1 VMSLWMVANLGEAEG
16 AKLSILVG
24 RNREALLK
32 GRPSTVDCL
41 VLTSSDQ
48 LFLY

>member
-1 VMSLWMVANLGEAEG
+1 VMSLWMIANLGEAEG

-32 GRPSTVDCL
+32 GKVHYSRSPCTN
-41 VLTSSDQ
+41 
-48 LFLY
+48 